1 MKERASESR
10 NVAPSTEDVEFRVVC
25 HDRVLQTPSL
35 LSREEVEKQ
44 AWKNVTLLYDQTM
57 YNEVSPPEMEIN
69 GLYIP
74 ITETNNKWV
83 PKEFIDRCL
92 YAILSSPIKGWDN

>member
-10 NVAPSTEDVEFRVVC
+10 NVAPSTEDAEFRVVC

-92 YAILSSPIKGWDN
+92 YAILSSPIK